1 MFVSTRLLG
10 CLLSHVLNGRDFAF
24 VFTKIISNWSDMSV
38 DLSLTGDYWLRFIT
52 KFAFLVLLID
62 IICIYFSVFF

>member
-1 MFVSTRLLG
+1 MTPVLVNPFKNIT

-38 DLSLTGDYWLRFIT
+38 NLSLTGDYWLRFYNEIR
-52 KFAFLVLLID
+52 I
-62 IICIYFSVFF
+62 FSFVN